1 MQDRRTNCQML
12 VVARKSRGLTQQE
25 LAEQAC
31 ISQGQLSK
39 YEIGEHEMPRDQLAK
54 IAEVLGYPESF
65 FFEVGDIA
73 PLPPSVLYHRR
84 KQRLGQKKLQQ
95 IEALVNVLS
104 LQLRQLLLRC
114 EVSGANKFPAYD
126 IEDFQGNA
134 SRIAQLVRAH
144 WHLPRGPIG
153 NLTGTVEN
161 ACGVVMKCDFGT
173 RDFDGLAFPLDV
185 PGPVFFM
192 NKDLSTDRLRF
203 TLAHEIGHVVMHRT
217 KLSLEMEEEAHEF
230 AAELL
235 MPRNEIL
242 DHLRPF
248 SLEKAVRLKLEW
260 KVSIAALAR
269 RARDLQVI
277 SESQYKRFCSRLS
290 TLGYRMNEPIPLAE
304 ERPSLPANLVEALR
318 QELKYSYQEI
328 ADIARCSLRDLFTY
342 YLGRPPVNMRGVG

>member
-12 VVARKSRGLTQQE
+12 VLARKSRGLTQQE

-39 YEIGEHEMPRDQLAK
+39 YEIGEHEVPRDQLAK
-54 IAEVLGYPESF
+54 IAEVLGYPESLF
-65 FFEVGDIA
+65 FQVGDIG

-114 EVSGANKFPAYD
+114 EVSGPNRFPEYD

-134 SRIAQLVRAH
+134 SRIAQLVRAQ

-153 NLTGTVEN
+153 SLIGAVEN
-161 ACGVVMKCDFGT
+161 ACGVVIKCDFGT
-173 RDFDGLAFPLDV
+173 RDFDGLAFPLEV

-192 NKDLSTDRLRF
+192 NKDLPTDRLRF
-203 TLAHEIGHVVMHRT
+203 TLAHEIGHVVMHKT

-235 MPRNEIL
+235 MPKSDIL

-269 RARDLQVI
+269 RARDLDAI
-277 SESQYKRFCSRLS
+277 SESQYKRLCSRLS
-290 TLGYRMNEPIPLAE
+290 TLGYRRNEPIALPE
-304 ERPSLPANLVEALR
+304 EKPSLPGSLVEALR
-318 QELKYSYQEI
+318 QELKYSYQQIAEI
-328 ADIARCSLRDLFTY
+328 AHCSLRDLLVN
-342 YLGRPPVNMRGVG
+342 YLGRPPVNVHGVG